1 MTAVSIFTDR
11 RDALRDTACRAPA
24 APGIAQVTGDPGRAG
39 PPRPATV
46 GGVADLM
53 SETQAPW
60 PARDSLRITGVRAV
74 VTAPEGLPLVVVV
87 VETSEPGLR
96 GLGCATFTQRYRA
109 VVAAVDEHIAPM
121 LTGRHPAD
129 IEDITRMVHLS
140 SYWRGGPVL
149 NSALSGVD
157 QALWDIAGK
166 RAGAPV
172 YELLGGRVRAAA
184 DTYLHATGATIEQTL
199 AHAQAILDDG
209 YRHVRLQ
216 VGGPGLGSYGAPG
229 TAGGYPGAPYPDGWD
244 VQRYLR
250 TTPELFARAREV
262 LGPEPNLLHDVHH
275 RLTVKQAVGLARA
288 LEPYRL
294 FFLEDPIPLELYDRL
309 PEIRAAAAMPIA
321 VGEQVASVP
330 DAARLVTGGGV
341 DLLRVHVS
349 AIGGLTPARKLVALC
364 ELFGVQTAWHAPADV
379 SPIGAAANVALD
391 VSTPAFG
398 IQEGHLWPDAV
409 LDVFPGALQPVG
421 GYLYPCDRPGWGI
434 DLDEAQAARYP
445 PTSHLHERWAATVRR
460 PDGGIEAP

>member
-1 MTAVSIFTDR
+1 MHNI
-11 RDALRDTACRAPA
+11 
-24 APGIAQVTGDPGRAG
+24 
-39 PPRPATV
+39 
-46 GGVADLM
+46 M

-60 PARDSLRITGVRAV
+60 PARDSLRITGVRAI
-74 VTAPEGLPLVVVV
+74 VTAPERVPVIVVRVD
-87 VETSEPGLR
+87 TNDPGLY
-96 GLGCATFTQRYRA
+96 GLGCATFTQRFHA
-109 VVAAVDEHIAPM
+109 VVAAVDQHVAPM
-121 LTGRHPAD
+121 LIGRHPAD

-166 RAGAPV
+166 RAGMPV

-184 DTYLHATGATIEQTL
+184 DTYLHAEGPTIDHTIE
-199 AHAQAILDDG
+199 HAQRILADG
-209 YRHVRLQ
+209 FRHVRLQ
-216 VGGPGLGSYGAPG
+216 TGGPGVGTYGGRGVPNSYPD
-229 TAGGYPGAPYPDGWD
+229 APYPDGWD
-244 VQRYLR
+244 VQHYLR
-250 TTPELFARAREV
+250 QTPKLFEKAREV
-262 LGPEPNLLHDVHH
+262 LGEEPALLHDVHH
-275 RLTVKQAVGLARA
+275 RLTVKQTIGLARA

-309 PEIRAAAAMPIA
+309 PEIRAAAPMPIA
-321 VGEQVASVP
+321 VGEQVASVA
-330 DAARLVTGGGV
+330 DAARLVTSGGV
-341 DLLRVHVS
+341 DLLRVHIS

-364 ELFGVQTAWHAPADV
+364 ELSGVGTAWHAPADV

-409 LDVFPGALQPVG
+409 REVFPGALMPVN
-421 GYLYPCDRPGWGI
+421 GYLYPSDQPGWGI
-434 DLDEAQAARYP
+434 DLDEAEAAKYP
-445 PTSHLHERWAATVRR
+445 PSTHLHERWAARVRR